1 MAQDLASCSSSTGA
15 LSPRGCDWLTPGPW
29 PLLLPTV
36 LLNDQPCTLLSLPAS
51 HLCPPP
57 LTTDCTPTGGPPT
70 LPPAKCLPR
79 PRSPFPN
86 SQLTW
91 CPEHLKVQ
99 SEMNLSPSSQ
109 TCSCFP
115 QVPPTPASNPAPPSL
130 SSFLPQLSCQ
140 AVGSL
145 VGMHSA
151 SQSVT
156 TQAVPPSCTCCP
168 VRRTA
173 GISHDAP
180 RTLPGSAV
188 TRQVR
193 TSRSGPSGA
202 HTHFISHEAVSIR
215 PAFIL
220 GPGSSYKL
228 CVEYLKLSHFK

>member
-1 MAQDLASCSSSTGA
+1 MAQGLASCSSSTGA
-15 LSPRGCDWLTPGPW
+15 PSPRGCDWLTPGPW
-29 PLLLPTV
+29 PLVLPTL
-36 LLNDQPCTLLSLPAS
+36 LLNDQPCTLLSLPAF
-51 HLCPPP
+51 HLRPPP
-57 LTTDCTPTGGPPT
+57 LTTDCTATGGPPT

-79 PRSPFPN
+79 PHSPFPN

-115 QVPPTPASNPAPPSL
+115 QVPPTPASNPAPPPSPPSSPNSVVRL
-130 SSFLPQLSCQ
+130 SVHLLACTPP
-140 AVGSL
+140 AR
-145 VGMHSA
+145 A
-151 SQSVT
+151 SPPRPC
-156 TQAVPPSCTCCP
+156 PPSCTCCP

-215 PAFIL
+215 PVFIL
-220 GPGSSYKL
+220 GPSSSYKL